1 MIMNEK
7 KAAEPKEKKQEFA
20 QGNHVIMGVGQDVIK
35 VSKDGTPDIFEALN
49 GQKGSVF
56 FRLIGIGNY
65 GENNYQICLRLL
77 RMIEKDA
84 RVSTRK
90 AKTFE
95 LGPNS
100 PGEHIMHEIV
110 LQTELTQKACQAALD
125 GYNGNFYTSQEFYNC
140 LDKMTIRYPVLFD
153 HPTVV
158 RRVWPI
164 KEEAYLVLSRAD
176 GGILCKI
183 QGDELV
189 LPTLQRFVRGG
200 VENELRE
207 QFGCVVRN
215 IKINPS
221 FFDRKLRTNFIGVSG
236 VFLGA
241 PRLQEGCVWV
251 PACSVMD
258 RLKEPYGGL
267 ALDIF
272 GQHNRSPR

>member
-1 MIMNEK
+1 MKDQKGAKQKFAEGNHLIFSEK
-7 KAAEPKEKKQEFA
+7 K
-20 QGNHVIMGVGQDVIK
+20 DVIQ
-35 VSKDGTPDIFEALN
+35 VSEDGTPDIFKDLN

-77 RMIEKDA
+77 RMIEKDT
-84 RVSTRK
+84 RVSSRK

-110 LQTELTQKACQAALD
+110 LQKELTQEACQAVLD

-140 LDKMTIRYPVLFD
+140 LDQMIGEYPALFD
-153 HPTVV
+153 HPKVV
-158 RRVWPI
+158 RRVLPI
-164 KEEAYLVLSRAD
+164 SEEAYLVLSRAE
-176 GGILCKI
+176 GGILCKMR
-183 QGDELV
+183 GDELV
-189 LPTLQRFVRGG
+189 LPTLQRFVWGG
-200 VENELRE
+200 VESELCA
-207 QFGCVVRN
+207 QFGCAVGN

-236 VFLGA
+236 VFLGT
-241 PRLQEGCVWV
+241 PQLQEGCVWV
-251 PACSVMD
+251 PARSLMD

-267 ALDIF
+267 ARDIF
-272 GQHNRSPR
+272 RQHDRSPR

>member
-7 KAAEPKEKKQEFA
+7 KVAEPKEKKQEFA
-20 QGNHVIMGVGQDVIK
+20 QGNHVIFGERMDVIQ
-35 VSKDGTPDIFEALN
+35 VSEDGTPDIFKALN

-77 RMIEKDA
+77 RMIEKNTG
-84 RVSTRK
+84 VSTRK

-125 GYNGNFYTSQEFYNC
+125 GWNGKFYTSQKFYNC

-164 KEEAYLVLSRAD
+164 KEEAYLVLSGAD
-176 GGILCKI
+176 GGVLCEMH
-183 QGDELV
+183 GDELV

-200 VENELRE
+200 VENELIE
-207 QFGCVVRN
+207 QFGCAVGN

-236 VFLGA
+236 VFLGI
-241 PRLQEGCVWV
+241 PQLQEEGVWV
-251 PACSVMD
+251 PARFLMD
-258 RLKEPYGGL
+258 RLKEPYRGL

-272 GQHNRSPR
+272 GQHDRSPR

>member
-7 KAAEPKEKKQEFA
+7 KAAEPKEEKQEFA

-35 VSKDGTPDIFEALN
+35 VSKDGTPDIFKALN

-77 RMIEKDA
+77 RMIEKDT
-84 RVSTRK
+84 RVSSRK

-110 LQTELTQKACQAALD
+110 LQTELTQEACQAALD
-125 GYNGNFYTSQEFYNC
+125 GWNGKFYTSQKFYNC

-164 KEEAYLVLSRAD
+164 KEEAYLVLSGAD
-176 GGILCKI
+176 GGVLCEMR
-183 QGDELV
+183 GDGLV
-189 LPTLQRFVRGG
+189 LPTLPQYVGG
-200 VENELRE
+200 DVQGELRD
-207 QFGCVVRN
+207 QFGCAVGN
-215 IKINPS
+215 IKTHPS
-221 FFDRKLRTNFIGVSG
+221 SFDPKLRTDFIGVSG
-236 VFLGA
+236 VFLGT
-241 PRLQEGCVWV
+241 PRLQEGGVWV
-251 PACSVMD
+251 PARSLMD

-272 GQHNRSPR
+272 GAT